1 MIKEFLTYAIFLT
14 VLLLGVS
21 GHYIFS
27 KKDINSQT
35 QKIAQLT
42 KIVEPSLGVSALE
55 NRFLT
60 LDKNLDNTI
69 YPDMPTIDTIGFVYE
84 K

>member
-14 VLLLGVS
+14 VLLLVVS

-27 KKDINSQT
+27 KRYINSQT

-42 KIVEPSLGVSALE
+42 KIIEPSLGVSALE
-55 NRFLT
+55 DRFIILN
-60 LDKNLDNTI
+60 KNLDNTV
-69 YPDMPTIDTIGFVYE
+69 YPDMPNIDRVGFVYA

>member
-1 MIKEFLTYAIFLT
+1 LIKEFLAYAISLT
-14 VLLLGVS
+14 VLLLLVS

-27 KKDINSQT
+27 KRDINSQA
-35 QKIAQLT
+35 QKIVQLT

-55 NRFLT
+55 NRFLI
-60 LDKNLDNTI
+60 LNKNLDNTV
-69 YPDMPTIDTIGFVYE
+69 YPDMSNIDTVGFVYA